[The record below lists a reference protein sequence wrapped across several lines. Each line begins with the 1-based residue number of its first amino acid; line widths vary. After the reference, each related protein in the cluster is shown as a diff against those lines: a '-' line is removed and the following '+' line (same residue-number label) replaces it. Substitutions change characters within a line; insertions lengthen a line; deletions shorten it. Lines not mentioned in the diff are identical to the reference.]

1 MINRDDI
8 TNGAMGLP
16 VPERMR
22 LIQELLRSLEA
33 SQIDPVWEVEMR
45 AELEA
50 RIADYESGKIPAR
63 EDWREAMAQLRQS
76 LQSVKPS

>member
-22 LIQELLRSLEA
+22 LIQDLLHSLEA
-33 SQIDPVWEVEMR
+33 SEIDPVWEVEMR
-45 AELEA
+45 AELDA
-50 RIADYESGKIPAR
+50 RIADYESGKTAAHA
-63 EDWREAMAQLRQS
+63 DWRESMAQLRQS
-76 LQSVKPS
+76 LRSPKP